1 LEADGPTP
9 ATTAED
15 DLEAASSMQMAVEC
29 PEGVEPGQLVE
40 VLSPRGVPIEV
51 EVPEGVKPGDEFM
64 CDLPAAASDD
74 EEEDDASDGAC
85 RPPHHTTHAC
95 A

>member
-1 LEADGPTP
+1 
-9 ATTAED
+9 
-15 DLEAASSMQMAVEC
+15 MQMAVEC